1 MPKKPETIDAY
12 LASLS
17 PERRAAL
24 EKLRRTIHSIVPDAE
39 ECISYSIPAFRYKG
53 HVIAGF
59 LATARGYSYFP
70 FSGATLSTLSSDL
83 SAYDKTKSALH
94 FDNQHPLPARLVR
107 KLIKARIAEIPTR
120 NERSRS
126 RV

>member
-12 LASLS
+12 LASLN

-24 EKLRRTIHSIVPDAE
+24 EKVRHTIHSIVPDAE
-39 ECISYSIPAFRYKG
+39 ECISYSIPAFRYEG
-53 HVIAGF
+53 HIIAGF

-83 SAYDKTKSALH
+83 SAYDRTKSALH

-126 RV
+126 RG